1 MRKLVAVMLFSCLPV
16 MAFAA
21 GGGNNKYI
29 VDAPVNLQDKVSLQ
43 NGAKLFVNYCMGCH
57 GMEYL
62 RYGRMAEDLG
72 IPDVLVLENLNFT
85 SDKIGDPMEN
95 GMAEEDGKQW
105 FGVTPPDLTLAA
117 RHRSAD
123 WVYSYLI
130 SFYEDEER
138 PFGYN
143 NHVFPNVGMPH
154 VMAGMQQELSEE
166 EFKSNMGDIANFMT
180 YAAEPMAPT
189 RERIGVYVL
198 VFLGILLI
206 PAYLLKK
213 EYWKD
218 VH

>member
-16 MAFAA
+16 MSFAA
-21 GGGNNKYI
+21 GGGNNEYV
-29 VDAPVNLQDKVSLQ
+29 VDAPINLQDKVSLQ

-57 GMEYL
+57 SMEYL

-72 IPDVLVLENLNFT
+72 IPDDLVLENLNFT

-154 VMAGMQQELSEE
+154 VMAGMQEELSEE

>member
-72 IPDVLVLENLNFT
+72 IPDDLVLENLNFT

-95 GMAEEDGKQW
+95 GMA
-105 FGVTPPDLTLAA
+105 
-117 RHRSAD
+117 
-123 WVYSYLI
+123 
-130 SFYEDEER
+130 
-138 PFGYN
+138 
-143 NHVFPNVGMPH
+143 
-154 VMAGMQQELSEE
+154 
-166 EFKSNMGDIANFMT
+166 
-180 YAAEPMAPT
+180 
-189 RERIGVYVL
+189 
-198 VFLGILLI
+198 
-206 PAYLLKK
+206 
-213 EYWKD
+213 
-218 VH
+218 

>member
-1 MRKLVAVMLFSCLPV
+1 MKKLAVILFSCLPLV
-16 MAFAA
+16 AFAA
-21 GGGNNKYI
+21 GGGHNEYVVK
-29 VDAPVNLQDKVSLQ
+29 APVNLQDKVSLQ

-57 GMEYL
+57 SLQYM
-62 RYGRMAEDLG
+62 RYSRLGEDLG
-72 IPDVLVLENLNFT
+72 ISEDLVMHNLNFT
-85 SDKIGDPMEN
+85 SDKFGDQMEN
-95 GMAEEDGKQW
+95 AMPEAAAKKW
-105 FGVTPPDLTLAA
+105 FGTAPPDLTMVTRL
-117 RHRSAD
+117 RDAD

-130 SFYEDEER
+130 NFYEDESR

-154 VMAGMQQELSEE
+154 VMAGLEADLGED
-166 EFKSNMGDIANFMT
+166 EFREAMGDITNFLT
-180 YAAEPMAPT
+180 YTAEPVRLE
-189 RERIGVYVL
+189 RERLGVYVL

>member
-72 IPDVLVLENLNFT
+72 IPDDLVLENLNFT

-95 GMAEEDGKQW
+95 GMTEANGKQW
-105 FGVTPPDLTLAA
+105 FGA
-117 RHRSAD
+117 
-123 WVYSYLI
+123 
-130 SFYEDEER
+130 
-138 PFGYN
+138 
-143 NHVFPNVGMPH
+143 
-154 VMAGMQQELSEE
+154 
-166 EFKSNMGDIANFMT
+166 
-180 YAAEPMAPT
+180 
-189 RERIGVYVL
+189 
-198 VFLGILLI
+198 
-206 PAYLLKK
+206 
-213 EYWKD
+213 
-218 VH
+218 

>member
-1 MRKLVAVMLFSCLPV
+1 MRKQVAVLLFSFLPM

-21 GGGNNKYI
+21 GGGHNEHVEK
-29 VDAPVNLQDKVSLQ
+29 APINLQDKVSLQ

-57 GMEYL
+57 GMDYL
-62 RYGRMAEDLG
+62 RYGRMADDLG
-72 IPDVLVLENLNFT
+72 IPDDLVLEHLNFT
-85 SDKIGDPMEN
+85 SDKIGDPMKN
-95 GMAEEDGKQW
+95 GMRVEDGKQW
-105 FGVTPPDLTLAA
+105 FGAAPPDLTLAA
-117 RHRSAD
+117 RHHSPD

-130 SFYEDEER
+130 SFYEDDSR
-138 PFGYN
+138 PYGYN
-143 NHVFPNVGMPH
+143 NKVFPNVGMPH
-154 VMAGMQQELSEE
+154 VMAGMQEELSEE
-166 EFKSNMGDIANFMT
+166 AFKSNMGDIANFLT

>member
-1 MRKLVAVMLFSCLPV
+1 MRKQVAVLLFSFLPM

-21 GGGNNKYI
+21 GGGHNEH
-29 VDAPVNLQDKVSLQ
+29 VEQAPINLQDKVSLQ

-57 GMEYL
+57 GMDYL
-62 RYGRMAEDLG
+62 RYGRMADDLG
-72 IPDVLVLENLNFT
+72 IPDDLVLEHLNFT
-85 SDKIGDPMEN
+85 SDKIGDPMKN
-95 GMAEEDGKQW
+95 GMRVEDGKQW
-105 FGVTPPDLTLAA
+105 FGAAPPDLTLAA
-117 RHRSAD
+117 RHHSPD

-130 SFYEDEER
+130 SFYEDDSR
-138 PFGYN
+138 PYGYN
-143 NHVFPNVGMPH
+143 NKVFPNVGMPH
-154 VMAGMQQELSEE
+154 VMAGMQEELSEE
-166 EFKSNMGDIANFMT
+166 AFKSNMGDIANFLT